1 MPTNTDL
8 DFFVSYARHDNADG
22 WITRFLEA
30 LQAEHRAF
38 SGGRD
43 FKVFI
48 DKEDIRS
55 LDDWQ
60 HRIYGSLAASRLFV
74 AFVSPAY
81 FASEWCRREW
91 RTWID
96 VEIAKHILTDGAAPI
111 YIVEV
116 PWLGKV
122 MTEQQVADAIAQL
135 TQRTLEPGF
144 AADALK
150 VTSEVSQR
158 QFTMVQPFYTEGL
171 DALRREDLR
180 KVLVTLAKNIDDR
193 AQHVADAAKSLSTIP
208 PYNRRFVGRLEELVK
223 LRERLFQGRTGVISG
238 HKEGA
243 LAGLASVH
251 GLGGI
256 GKTELAFTYAH
267 AFAGLYPGG
276 RFLIQC
282 ERLTDMRLAVL
293 QLDSLFPGAATDE
306 QRKSLDLHFG
316 ALREALRQRLGQLG
330 RILLVLDNVS
340 DLALL
345 APEQTD
351 LIRILGDK
359 LHLLATTRLG
369 APAGSGAGDDNHWLT
384 LGELT
389 FEDSLRLL
397 EKHRPFA
404 EAERDAAEKVARR
417 LGGFALCVEVVG
429 AYLGQHP
436 EESYAS
442 FLDKMGLTDLEHV
455 DIAAERKE
463 TITRRHNNEK
473 RLGAILALTLAKL
486 TPTECTTLEFAS
498 LLAPD
503 HVVLPWLRELTAAMQ
518 PEAREAWHDIER
530 QLVSLALLVRGDDD
544 KGDVR
549 VVRCHRLVQDYV
561 RTRMTEEAAKQMTLK
576 NLVSQR
582 DAALEKTTRWEEVE
596 WELPPLT
603 KLADLWDETKHPD
616 AAWLANQMGRRWHQL
631 ARWSE
636 AEPLIRRVLAIDEQS
651 LSKDHPNVATALSN
665 LAALLQATNR
675 FREAEPLMRRALA
688 IGEKIYG
695 TEHPNVAIHLS
706 NLAAL
711 LDATN
716 RLLEAEPLIRRAL
729 AIDETIYGTEHPAVA
744 RDLNNLAQLLK
755 ATNRL
760 REAEPLI
767 RRALAI
773 DEKNYSTEHPAVARD
788 LNNLAQLLQATN
800 RLREAEPLTRRA
812 LAIDERIYG
821 TEHPAVARDLNN
833 LAQLLQATNRLRE
846 AEPLTRRA
854 LAIDERIYGTEHP
867 DVARDLNNLAQL
879 LQATYRLREAEPL
892 MRRALAI
899 DEESFGTEHPDVA
912 RDLNNLAALL
922 QYMNRLGEAEPLTRR
937 ALAIH
942 EQSLGMDHSTVAT
955 DLNNLAQLLQATNR
969 MAEAE
974 PLMARVVIIFEKNLG
989 ENHPS
994 VATAL
999 NNLAALLQYMNRLA
1013 EAEPIIRR
1021 ALAIDEQT
1029 FGKDHA
1035 AIARDLN
1042 TLAQVLKATNRLAEA
1057 ESLMARVVIIFEKNL
1072 GENHPSVATALNN
1085 LALLLRATN
1094 RLAEAEPLMRRALAI
1109 DEQSLSKDHPN
1120 VARDLNN
1127 LATWLYSM
1135 NRLAEAE
1142 PLMQRALTIFWTHRG
1157 VQHPSTQ
1164 TVRLSYERLLQEIG
1178 HTQAEIKQRL
1188 VEMQRAIR

>member
-1 MPTNTDL
+1 MSTNTDF
-8 DFFVSYARHDNADG
+8 DFFVSYARRDNADG

-43 FKVFI
+43 FKVFF
-48 DKEDIRS
+48 DKDDIGS

-60 HRIYGSLAASRLFV
+60 HRIYGSLASSRLFV

-96 VEIAKHILTDGAAPI
+96 VEIAKHILSDGAAPI

-116 PWLGKV
+116 PWLGKT
-122 MTEQQVADAIAQL
+122 MTEPQVAEAIAQL
-135 TQRTLEPGF
+135 TQKAVETGL

-150 VTSEVSQR
+150 VTGEMSLR
-158 QFTMVQPFYTEGL
+158 QLTMVQPFYTQGL

-180 KVLVTLAKNIDDR
+180 KVLTTLAEDIEDR
-193 AQHVADAAKSLSTIP
+193 AQHVADAAKSQSTIP
-208 PYNRRFVGRLEELVK
+208 PYNRRFVGRLAELVK

-282 ERLTDMRLAVL
+282 ERVTDMRLAML
-293 QLDSLFPGAATDE
+293 QLDSLFPGAVTDE

-316 ALREALRQRLGQLG
+316 ALREALRQRLGQMG

-345 APEQTD
+345 APEQSD
-351 LIRILGDK
+351 LIRILGPQ

-369 APAGSGAGDDNHWLT
+369 APVGQAASDDIHWLT

-404 EAERDAAEKVARR
+404 EAERDAAEKIARR

-436 EESYAS
+436 EESYRS
-442 FLDKMGLTDLEHV
+442 FLDKMGLTDLEQI

-463 TITRRHNNEK
+463 TVTRRHNNEK

-486 TPTECTTLEFAS
+486 TPTERTALEFAS

-503 HVVLPWLRELTAAMQ
+503 HVVLPWLRELIAVVHSDSS
-518 PEAREAWHDIER
+518 ESWHNIEQR
-530 QLVSLALLVRGDDD
+530 LVSLALLVRGDDA

-561 RTRMTEEAAKQMTLK
+561 RHGMADEAARQKLLDD
-576 NLVSQR
+576 LVVQR
-582 DAALEKTTRWEEVE
+582 DTVLEKTTRWEEAE

-603 KLADLWDETKHPD
+603 ALAELWDERDHPQ
-616 AAWLANQMGRRWHQL
+616 AASLANVMGFRWHNL

-636 AEPLIRRVLAIDEQS
+636 GEPLMRRALAITEKSRGTEHPDVATNLSMLAGLLGATNRLGEAEPLMQRALAIAE
-651 LSKDHPNVATALSN
+651 KNYGTEHPDVAIRLNN
-665 LAALLQATNR
+665 LAQLFQATNR
-675 FREAEPLMRRALA
+675 LREAEPLMRRALA
-688 IGEKIYG
+688 IDENSYG
-695 TEHPNVAIHLS
+695 SKHVNVATGLN
-706 NLAAL
+706 NLAGL
-711 LDATN
+711 LRATN
-716 RLLEAEPLIRRAL
+716 RLEETEPLLRRALAIVEGSYGLAHPLVASHLNSLAVLLMDTNRLEVAEPLLRRAL
-729 AIDETIYGTEHPAVA
+729 AIDENSYGSEHPDVA

-760 REAEPLI
+760 AQAEPLI

-773 DEKNYSTEHPAVARD
+773 DEKTYGPEHPRLATDLSYLAGLLQATNRTGAEPLIRRALAIDEKSFGSEHPEVAIDLNNLAQLLKATHRMEEAEPLMRRALAITERSFGTEHPEVAIR

-800 RLREAEPLTRRA
+800 RVE
-812 LAIDERIYG
+812 
-821 TEHPAVARDLNN
+821 
-833 LAQLLQATNRLRE
+833 
-846 AEPLTRRA
+846 
-854 LAIDERIYGTEHP
+854 
-867 DVARDLNNLAQL
+867 
-879 LQATYRLREAEPL
+879 EAEPL

-899 DEESFGTEHPDVA
+899 KERSLGTEHPDVA
-912 RDLNNLAALL
+912 RDINNLAALL
-922 QYMNRLGEAEPLTRR
+922 YAMDRLG
-937 ALAIH
+937 
-942 EQSLGMDHSTVAT
+942 D
-955 DLNNLAQLLQATNR
+955 
-969 MAEAE
+969 AE
-974 PLMARVVIIFEKNLG
+974 PLMLRLVQILLNFTRQTR
-989 ENHPS
+989 HPHPQ
-994 VATAL
+994 
-999 NNLAALLQYMNRLA
+999 LQ
-1013 EAEPIIRR
+1013 
-1021 ALAIDEQT
+1021 D
-1029 FGKDHA
+1029 
-1035 AIARDLN
+1035 
-1042 TLAQVLKATNRLAEA
+1042 
-1057 ESLMARVVIIFEKNL
+1057 
-1072 GENHPSVATALNN
+1072 
-1085 LALLLRATN
+1085 
-1094 RLAEAEPLMRRALAI
+1094 
-1109 DEQSLSKDHPN
+1109 
-1120 VARDLNN
+1120 
-1127 LATWLYSM
+1127 
-1135 NRLAEAE
+1135 
-1142 PLMQRALTIFWTHRG
+1142 
-1157 VQHPSTQ
+1157 
-1164 TVRLSYERLLQEIG
+1164 TVGNYASLLQEIG
-1178 HTQAEIKQRL
+1178 MDDAEIQQKL
-1188 VEMQRAIR
+1188 SNLLAEYGMSFG